1 LRLGIFNINTLL
13 ITLLLLSSTS
23 TLTYVSFQNNLSFS
37 SPFLYVFIQLISL
50 AFFVFFVS
58 KLRWVWVTKKCIYI
72 CYPLRFKLIK
82 SDLKKIRS
90 IKWRIDNSVDGIYYR
105 QFSFIT
111 ENQKSIILDD
121 LEFENLDQLTNFISH
136 QLKDINFNHNL
147 KKINYKRAIN
157 NKIIQLFNLI
167 FASFSTIFLL
177 YKFYTIEIWNTK
189 IWIVVSVISIICL
202 LWLYLNYKKF
212 MLYLKTINSNKG

>member
-23 TLTYVSFQNNLSFS
+23 TLTYISFQNNLSFS

-121 LEFENLDQLTNFISH
+121 LEMDLGIGAGAGYEFENGIF
-136 QLKDINFNHNL
+136 FNARYVYGMSNIVRGLGQDDWIKNNNL
-147 KKINYKRAIN
+147 
-157 NKIIQLFNLI
+157 Q
-167 FASFSTIFLL
+167 FSTGYRFQ
-177 YKFYTIEIWNTK
+177 
-189 IWIVVSVISIICL
+189 
-202 LWLYLNYKKF
+202 
-212 MLYLKTINSNKG
+212 